1 MSTELVGIVADVG
14 RLHDVSQE
22 GPVVINENVLDL
34 IGNTPLVD
42 VSRLSPNP
50 EVRIVAKLE
59 SQNPFGS
66 VKDRIAKHMIE
77 QAEKDGRLQPG
88 QTLIEPSSGNTGIAL
103 AAIARMKGYPI
114 KILMPTSVSI
124 ERRQMLEV
132 FGAELILTP
141 GEEGS
146 NGAVRRAQELAAQH
160 PEWCFLYQYGNDNN
174 PLAHYEGTGPEI
186 WRDCPEITHF
196 VAGLGTSGTLM
207 GTGRYLKEQNPDV
220 KVIAIEP
227 PLGERVEGLRNLDEG
242 YIPPLFDRWYGFD
255 LLDRKRVVRPRES
268 IEWTRRLV
276 RECGIFAGISA
287 GAALAGAV
295 KVASEIERGTIVFIV
310 CDGGWKYLSTG
321 AYTDDL
327 DAAEQKAEQI
337 IYF

>member
-1 MSTELVGIVADVG
+1 MV
-14 RLHDVSQE
+14 
-22 GPVVINENVLDL
+22 PFENVLDM
-34 IGNTPLVD
+34 IGNTPMVD

-50 EVRIVAKLE
+50 DVRIVAKLE
-59 SQNPFGS
+59 GQNPFGS
-66 VKDRIAKHMIE
+66 VKDRIAKSMIE
-77 QAEKDGRLQPG
+77 HAEKSGRLLPG
-88 QTLIEPSSGNTGIAL
+88 QTILEPSSGNTGIAL
-103 AAIARMKGYPI
+103 AAIAQMKGYPI
-114 KILMPTSVSI
+114 KILMPASVSI

-132 FGAELILTP
+132 FGAEVILTP

-146 NGAVRRAQELAAQH
+146 NGAVRRAEEMAAAH
-160 PEWCFLYQYGNDNN
+160 PEWCFLYQYGNDAN

-207 GTGRYLKEQNPDV
+207 GTGRYLKEQNPNI

-227 PLGERVEGLRNLDEG
+227 PLGERVEGLRNIEDG
-242 YIPPLFDRWYGFD
+242 YIPPVFEQWYGFD

-268 IEWTRRLV
+268 LDWTRRLV
-276 RECGIFAGISA
+276 HECGVFAGISSGAAMA
-287 GAALAGAV
+287 GAA
-295 KVASEIERGTIVFIV
+295 KVATEIDEGVIVFIV
-310 CDGGWKYLSTG
+310 SDGGWKYLSTG

-327 DAAEQKAEQI
+327 DAAEKQAERI

>member
-1 MSTELVGIVADVG
+1 MPAY
-14 RLHDVSQE
+14 
-22 GPVVINENVLDL
+22 ENVLDM

-42 VSRLSPNP
+42 VSVLSPNP
-50 EVRIVAKLE
+50 HVRILAKME

-66 VKDRIAKHMIE
+66 VKDRIARSMIE
-77 QAEKDGRLQPG
+77 TAEKEGYLSPG
-88 QTLIEPSSGNTGIAL
+88 QTILEPSSGNTGIAL
-103 AAIARMKGYPI
+103 AAIARLKGYPI
-114 KILMPTSVSI
+114 KILMPESVSI

-132 FGAELILTP
+132 YGAEIILTP
-141 GEEGS
+141 GAEGS
-146 NGAVRRAQELAAQH
+146 NGAVRRAQALAEAH
-160 PEWCFLYQYGNDNN
+160 PEWAFLYQYGNDAN
-174 PLAHYEGTGPEI
+174 PRAHYEGTGPEI
-186 WRDCPEITHF
+186 WRDCEEVTHF

-207 GTGRYLKEQNPDV
+207 GTGTYLKERNPAI
-220 KVIAIEP
+220 KVIAVEP

-242 YIPPLFDRWYGFD
+242 YIPPVFDHWGGPE

-268 IEWTRRLV
+268 LEWTRRLV
-276 RECGIFAGISA
+276 SECGIFAGISS

-295 KVASEIERGTIVFIV
+295 KVAGEIDEGVIVFIV

-327 DAAEQKAEQI
+327 DDAEANAEKI

>member
-1 MSTELVGIVADVG
+1 MVDIEHIRTSAVHG
-14 RLHDVSQE
+14 S
-22 GPVVINENVLDL
+22 VLDL
-34 IGNTPLVD
+34 IGNTPMVD
-42 VSRLSPNP
+42 VSVLSPNP
-50 EVRIVAKLE
+50 RVRIIAKLE

-66 VKDRIAKHMIE
+66 VKDRIARQMIL
-77 QAEKDGRLQPG
+77 QAEADGILQPG
-88 QTLIEPSSGNTGIAL
+88 QTILEPSSGNTGIAL
-103 AAIARMKGYPI
+103 AAIAKMRGYPI

-124 ERRQMLEV
+124 ERRQMLQV

-146 NGAVRRAQELAAQH
+146 NGAVKRAQAMAAQH

-174 PLAHYEGTGPEI
+174 PLAHYHGTGPEI

-207 GTGRYLKEQNPDV
+207 GTGKFLKEQNPHI

-227 PLGERVEGLRNLDEG
+227 PLGEKVEGLRNLDEG
-242 YIPPLFDRWYGFD
+242 YIPPLFDRWHGFD

-276 RECGIFAGISA
+276 AECGVFAGISA
-287 GAALAGAV
+287 GAALAGAA
-295 KVASEIERGTIVFIV
+295 KVASEIDEGTIVFIV

-327 DAAEQKAEQI
+327 DAAEASAESI

>member
-1 MSTELVGIVADVG
+1 MLGLAT
-14 RLHDVSQE
+14 
-22 GPVVINENVLDL
+22 INDSVLEL

-42 VSRLSPNP
+42 VSVLSPNS
-50 EVRIVAKLE
+50 EVRILAKLE

-66 VKDRIAKHMIE
+66 VKDRIAKNMIE
-77 QAEKDGRLQPG
+77 DAEKTGRIQPG
-88 QTLIEPSSGNTGIAL
+88 QTIVEPSSGNTGIAL
-103 AAIARMKGYPI
+103 AAIARLKGYPV
-114 KILMPTSVSI
+114 KILLPSNVSI

-132 FGAELILTP
+132 FGAEIILTP

-146 NGAVRRAQELAAQH
+146 NGAVRRAQELAELH
-160 PEWCFLYQYGNDNN
+160 PEWCFLYQYGNDAN
-174 PLAHYEGTGPEI
+174 PRAHYEGTGPEI

-207 GTGRYLKEQNPDV
+207 GTGRFLKERNPDV
-220 KVIAIEP
+220 KIVAIEP
-227 PLGERVEGLRNLDEG
+227 PQGERVEGLRSLADG
-242 YIPPLFDRWYGFD
+242 YIPPVFDDWNGQD

-276 RECGIFAGISA
+276 AECGIFAGLSA
-287 GAALAGAV
+287 GAAMAGAA
-295 KVASEIERGTIVFIV
+295 KVAAEIDSGTIVFV
-310 CDGGWKYLSTG
+310 VSDGGWKYLSTG

-327 DAAEQKAEQI
+327 DAAEASAEQV

>member
-1 MSTELVGIVADVG
+1 MLPYGN
-14 RLHDVSQE
+14 
-22 GPVVINENVLDL
+22 VIDL
-34 IGNTPLVD
+34 IGNTPMVD
-42 VSRLSPNP
+42 VSALSPNP
-50 EVRIVAKLE
+50 NVRIVAKLE

-66 VKDRIAKHMIE
+66 VKDRIAKSMIE
-77 QAEKDGRLQPG
+77 QAEKDGTLVPG
-88 QTLIEPSSGNTGIAL
+88 QTIIEPSSGNTGIAL
-103 AAIARMKGYPI
+103 AAIAGMKGYPI
-114 KILMPTSVSI
+114 KILMPESVSI

-141 GEEGS
+141 GAEGS
-146 NGAVRRAQELAAQH
+146 NGAVRRAQEMAAANPQ
-160 PEWCFLYQYGNDNN
+160 WCFMYQYANDAN
-174 PLAHYEGTGPEI
+174 PRAHYEGTGPEI
-186 WRDCPEITHF
+186 WRDLPEITHF

-207 GTGRYLKEQNPDV
+207 GTGRFLKEQNPNI
-220 KVIAIEP
+220 KLIAIEP
-227 PLGERVEGLRNLDEG
+227 PLGERVEGLRNLEDG
-242 YIPPLFDRWYGFD
+242 YIPPVFENWHGFE

-287 GAALAGAV
+287 GAAMAGAA
-295 KVASEIERGTIVFIV
+295 KVAGEIESGVIAFIV

-327 DAAEQKAEQI
+327 DAAEAKAESI